1 MLFVKGLLGFFA
13 FLIPFVWQ
21 FAVTLKDATL
31 GPRGRLPLGI
41 MMTLTLL
48 SFGENIEIE
57 AYLLWPAL
65 LLLGIH
71 ARETSTSDQALQP

>member
-1 MLFVKGLLGFFA
+1 MVLA
-13 FLIPFVWQ
+13 
-21 FAVTLKDATL
+21 LKDAAM

-57 AYLLWPAL
+57 AYLLWPGL
-65 LLLGIH
+65 MVLGIH
-71 ARETSTSDQALQP
+71 AREIKRPL

>member
-1 MLFVKGLLGFFA
+1 M
-13 FLIPFVWQ
+13 
-21 FAVTLKDATL
+21 

-57 AYLLWPAL
+57 AYLLWPGL
-65 LLLGIH
+65 MVLGIH
-71 ARETSTSDQALQP
+71 AREIKRPL